1 MYACGKGDFFG
12 PLVTAGVIVDPEAVP
27 LLQSLGVDDSKKIT
41 EKKIPGMAEEIR
53 KICFGKYKVLQIN
66 PAKYN
71 ELYGKMKNLNVLLA
85 WTHAAVIE
93 DLLEKQDVK
102 LAIADK
108 FGDEKYINDKLK
120 TKGQAI
126 RLIQVPKAEQ
136 NIAVA
141 AASIQARDTLLK
153 WSNGA
158 KKTYGLTLP
167 KGASSLVIQAG
178 KSYVKEHGKD
188 ALANVAKLHFK
199 TTEDVLR
206 LERSTPEN

>member
-1 MYACGKGDFFG
+1 
-12 PLVTAGVIVDPEAVP
+12 
-27 LLQSLGVDDSKKIT
+27 
-41 EKKIPGMAEEIR
+41 MAEEIR

-120 TKGQAI
+120 TKGKGI
-126 RLIQVPKAEQ
+126 HLIQVPKAEQ

-141 AASIQARDTLLK
+141 AASILARDALLK

-158 KKTYGLTLP
+158 KKQYGLILP
-167 KGASSLVIQAG
+167 KGASSLGIQAG
-178 KSYVKEHGKD
+178 KSYVQEHGKD
-188 ALANVAKLHFK
+188 ALSNVAKLHFK
-199 TTEDVLR
+199 TTEEVLK
-206 LERSTPEN
+206 

>member
-1 MYACGKGDFFG
+1 
-12 PLVTAGVIVDPEAVP
+12 
-27 LLQSLGVDDSKKIT
+27 
-41 EKKIPGMAEEIR
+41 MAEEIR
-53 KICFGKYKVLQIN
+53 KICFGKFKVLQIN

-120 TKGQAI
+120 TRGQAI

-141 AASIQARDTLLK
+141 AASVLARDALLK
-153 WSNGA
+153 WSSGA
-158 KKTYGLTLP
+158 QKTYGIALP

-178 KSYVKEHGKD
+178 KTYVQTHGRD
-188 ALANVAKLHFK
+188 ALVNVAKLHFK
-199 TTEDVLR
+199 TTNDIL
-206 LERSTPEN
+206 S